1 MILEK
6 EKIFNIPNI
15 LSLVRIFLIPCFIIS
30 YFSEQYITSAAI
42 LLASGFTD
50 VLDGFIARRFNLITN
65 VGKILDPA
73 ADKLTQVAI
82 WISLSIKFNNVPGMI
97 IITALFFLKELLML
111 IGGIRIL
118 KIHKPIASSKW
129 FGKIGTF
136 IFYCVTIYIIAVT
149 DIISSNLVFL
159 LVLAV
164 AAYMLFVFIMY
175 IPVYLNIKRSDV
187 ENK

>member
-1 MILEK
+1 MNK
-6 EKIFNIPNI
+6 EKIFNIPNV
-15 LSLVRIFLIPCFIIS
+15 LSLIRIILIPCFIIT
-30 YFSEQYITSAAI
+30 YFSGYYITSAAI

-65 VGKILDPA
+65 IGKILDPA

-82 WISLSIKFNNVPGMI
+82 WISLTIKFSDVPGMI
-97 IITALFFLKELLML
+97 IITVIFFLKELLML
-111 IGGIRIL
+111 IGGIKIL
-118 KIHKPIASSKW
+118 KVNKPIASSKW

-149 DIISSNLVFL
+149 DVIDLKLMFL

-164 AAYMLFVFIMY
+164 AVYMLFAFLMY
-175 IPVYLNIKRSDV
+175 IPVYLNIKRSSV

>member
-1 MILEK
+1 M
-6 EKIFNIPNI
+6 
-15 LSLVRIFLIPCFIIS
+15 
-30 YFSEQYITSAAI
+30 SAAI

-50 VLDGFIARRFNLITN
+50 VLDGFIARHFNQITS

-82 WISLSIKFNNVPGMI
+82 WISLTIKFSDVPGMI
-97 IITALFFLKELLML
+97 VVTVLFFLKELLML
-111 IGGIRIL
+111 IGGLRIL
-118 KIHKPIASSKW
+118 KVNKPIASSKW

-136 IFYCVTIYIIAVT
+136 VFYCITIYIIAMT
-149 DIISSNLVFL
+149 NTIDHKLMFF
-159 LVLAV
+159 LVLSV
-164 AAYMLFVFIMY
+164 ALYMLFVFLMY